1 MISIL
6 MATYNG
12 ERFIHEQID
21 SLLDQTYQ
29 DFKLYIS
36 DDASTDKTFQ
46 IISRY
51 AKDNP
56 NKIFVSQREKNS
68 GDAKFNFIDMMLEHR
83 DDYLMLCDQDDV
95 WFKDKI
101 EITLSKM
108 KEMELMY
115 GIGTPILVHTD
126 LEVVDNNLKTI
137 SPSFKEAMNADY
149 TKTELRNQVIQNTLT
164 GCTAMYNR
172 ALADLIKIEPR
183 YMVMHDWWLILI
195 ASAFGKIGSD
205 ERQTVLYRQHNK
217 NEIGAKDVRTMRYKL
232 DRALHYRKVKK
243 AINITYQQADSF
255 LRTYFE
261 MLSTD
266 QRKLL
271 AAYSDIPNHFKFIRI
286 YRVFSLGTH
295 KNGFSRRVAH
305 IIFI

>member
-1 MISIL
+1 

-12 ERFIHEQID
+12 ERFIREQID
-21 SLLDQTYQ
+21 SILDQTYQ
-29 DFKLYIS
+29 DFKLYICDDVSS
-36 DDASTDKTFQ
+36 DNTFA

-51 AKDNP
+51 AESNP
-56 NKIFVSQREKNS
+56 DKIIVSQLERNTGS
-68 GDAKFNFIDMMLEHR
+68 AKFNFMKLMIEQK

-95 WFKDKI
+95 WVQDKI

-108 KEMELMY
+108 KAMESIF
-115 GIGTPILVHTD
+115 GIETPILVHTD

-137 SPSFKEAMNADY
+137 SPSFREAMNADY

-172 ALADLIKIEPR
+172 ALADLITIEPR

-195 ASAFGKIGSD
+195 ASAFGKVGVV
-205 ERQTVLYRQHNK
+205 EEQTVLHRQHNK
-217 NEIGAKDVRTMRYKL
+217 NEVGAKDVRTLRYKI
-232 DRALHYRKVKK
+232 DRVLKYKKVKE

-261 MLSTD
+261 SLSAD

-271 AAYSDIPNHFKFIRI
+271 TAYSDIPNHFKLVRI
-286 YRVFSLGTH
+286 YRIFRLGTF

>member
-1 MISIL
+1 

-12 ERFIHEQID
+12 ERFIREQID
-21 SLLDQTYQ
+21 SILDQTYQ
-29 DFKLYIS
+29 DFKLYIC
-36 DDASTDKTFQ
+36 DDVSTDNTFA

-51 AKDNP
+51 AEANP
-56 NKIFVSQREKNS
+56 DKIFVSQLEKNTGS
-68 GDAKFNFIDMMLEHR
+68 AKHNFMKLMIEQK

-95 WFKDKI
+95 WFQDKI
-101 EITLSKM
+101 EVTLSKM
-108 KEMELMY
+108 KAMESTF
-115 GIGTPILVHTD
+115 GIETPILVHTD

-137 SPSFKEAMNADY
+137 SPSFREAMNADY
-149 TKTELRNQVIQNTLT
+149 SKTELRNQVIQNTLT

-183 YMVMHDWWLILI
+183 YMVMHDWWLILL
-195 ASAFGKIGSD
+195 ASAFGKVGVVD
-205 ERQTVLYRQHNK
+205 AQTVLHRQHNK
-217 NEIGAKDVRTMRYKL
+217 NEVGAKDVRTLRYKV
-232 DRALHYRKVKK
+232 DRVLKYKKVKE
-243 AINITYQQADSF
+243 AINITYMQADSL

-261 MLSTD
+261 DLSTD

-271 AAYSDIPNHFKFIRI
+271 TTYSDIPNHFKLIRI
-286 YRVFSLGTH
+286 YRIFRLGTH